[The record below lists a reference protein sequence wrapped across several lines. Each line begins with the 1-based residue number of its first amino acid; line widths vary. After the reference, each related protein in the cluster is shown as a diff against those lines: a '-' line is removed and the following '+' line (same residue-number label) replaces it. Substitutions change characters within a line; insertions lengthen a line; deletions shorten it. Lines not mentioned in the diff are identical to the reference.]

1 MSEEQQEFEFV
12 HQETEINKHPS
23 PEKIEMLKRVEGMM
37 EESLPKMQ
45 EMLAMKDDAEK
56 MISEVHDL
64 LKEVEQIT
72 KRLSD

>member
-1 MSEEQQEFEFV
+1 
-12 HQETEINKHPS
+12 
-23 PEKIEMLKRVEGMM
+23 MM

-64 LKEVEQIT
+64 LKEVEANNKKIV
-72 KRLSD
+72 RLSFISSPEVPTIVGGEVY